1 MENRRDLPR
10 LGIFRDFPEEGWPSM
25 DLCAEMLTR
34 HLRHDCG
41 ERIAALDFC
50 PPFRPRLQRL
60 PWIGRQRRAFNAD
73 RLLNRLWDYP
83 RHAARCRA
91 NAEFFHLVDHSYSQL
106 INSLPAERTG
116 VYCHDLDTFR
126 AVLDPVREPRPRWFR
141 AMVRRILNGFQKAA
155 IVFTSND
162 LVAEQIRALGLVPA
176 ERLVDAPLG
185 VADEYRSNPPETEAA
200 CALWTATGQRPYLL
214 HVGSCIPRKR
224 IDILLDTFARLH
236 ASLAELRL
244 IKVGGEWTAEQRS
257 QIGRLGLAELIV
269 HAPRLDRQ
277 SLAALYQRA
286 ALVLIPSEAEG
297 FGLPVI
303 EALAC
308 GAAVLGSDLAVF
320 RAIANDTMR
329 YAPVADAQQFAGCA
343 LDWLRTPAS
352 ASAVERRLAQVQR
365 YSWKRHAE
373 IVADAYLRL
382 RPVGAVAKR
391 ENFP

>member
-1 MENRRDLPR
+1 
-10 LGIFRDFPEEGWPSM
+10 
-25 DLCAEMLTR
+25 
-34 HLRHDCG
+34 
-41 ERIAALDFC
+41 
-50 PPFRPRLQRL
+50 
-60 PWIGRQRRAFNAD
+60 
-73 RLLNRLWDYP
+73 LW
-83 RHAARCRA
+83 R
-91 NAEFFHLVDHSYSQL
+91 
-106 INSLPAERTG
+106 
-116 VYCHDLDTFR
+116 
-126 AVLDPVREPRPRWFR
+126 
-141 AMVRRILNGFQKAA
+141 
-155 IVFTSND
+155 
-162 LVAEQIRALGLVPA
+162 
-176 ERLVDAPLG
+176 
-185 VADEYRSNPPETEAA
+185 
-200 CALWTATGQRPYLL
+200 ATGQRPYLL

-257 QIGRLGLAELIV
+257 QIGRLGLTELIV

-320 RAIANDTMR
+320 RGIANDTMR
-329 YAPVADAQQFAGCA
+329 YAPVADAQQFAACA

-352 ASAVERRLAQVQR
+352 ASVVERRLAQVQR

-391 ENFP
+391 ETFP